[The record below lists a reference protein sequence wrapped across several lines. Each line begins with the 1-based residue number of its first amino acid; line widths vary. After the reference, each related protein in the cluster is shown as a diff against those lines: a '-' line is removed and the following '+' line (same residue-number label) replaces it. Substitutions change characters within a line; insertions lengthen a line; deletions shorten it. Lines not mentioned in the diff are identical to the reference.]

1 MASFRFD
8 PTSFVRQSSV
18 GTSHRARL
26 EESFHTSVK
35 ELEPLVARPYVLGRE
50 LAGKPPLHPR
60 TLDHLWAQ
68 TALGRVNLERIARL
82 ELGARVEALIAR
94 DGGMVP
100 SAGSIGFWN
109 KASDLRVGHLGSKL
123 RLKLAGE
130 RPTLAGEVNEAGWLK
145 ALDDFDKRLAGLPHQ
160 APSGQD
166 LPKENAV
173 QAQSWISEPSRRPPR
188 RVLTAGLES
197 VTEPFESVLG
207 PILDV
212 FDPKV

>member
-1 MASFRFD
+1 
-8 PTSFVRQSSV
+8 
-18 GTSHRARL
+18 
-26 EESFHTSVK
+26 
-35 ELEPLVARPYVLGRE
+35 LGRE